1 MSGPPGMAI
10 DPTLLWQ
17 QQARL
22 AAAAAASG
30 SSVKEEEQ
38 GDGDNNNS
46 NDNNDS
52 EGASMNED
60 KPAASATGSSL
71 PSATNAANVHAPNGQ
86 ASSSSPKED
95 SKPGTDDVMQP
106 MPAIDL
112 RDDAELAAFL
122 AKMEDYEPI
131 LPDSVTRFYLE
142 KAGFQSA
149 DDRV

>member
-1 MSGPPGMAI
+1 MSGPSGMAI

-17 QQARL
+17 QQNRAA

-30 SSVKEEEQ
+30 QQPQQEAGAAVKQEDQPDTRAGTEQ
-38 GDGDNNNS
+38 ED
-46 NDNNDS
+46 
-52 EGASMNED
+52 ETGAMQED
-60 KPAASATGSSL
+60 ASAAPPLPAAANG
-71 PSATNAANVHAPNGQ
+71 AAVSPEDPDTKI
-86 ASSSSPKED
+86 AS
-95 SKPGTDDVMQP
+95 TTQP
-106 MPAIDL
+106 TPPAIDL